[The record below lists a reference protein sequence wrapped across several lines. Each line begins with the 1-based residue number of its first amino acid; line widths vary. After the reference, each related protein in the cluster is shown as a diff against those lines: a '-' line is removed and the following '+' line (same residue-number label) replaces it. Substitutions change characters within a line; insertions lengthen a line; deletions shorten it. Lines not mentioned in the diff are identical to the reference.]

1 MDNGSMDVRVAR
13 TRKRLQEA
21 LFALARER
29 RLDEISV
36 SDIAE
41 YAGVNRSTFYQHY
54 SDKETVLADALD
66 ALAAQAGAQLEAIVE
81 WTLEPPA
88 PLVTFLEHVEANV
101 DLYRSAF
108 AYPGS
113 SVVMSRLRKHVSLA
127 VHDLADQRGD
137 EAVPLDMVAAGVAG
151 TIIGVMTAWLAR
163 DPLPPASKAAVWIW
177 LTILGP
183 AQGGPGPLPS
193 LSTNATADAS
203 KRRGL

>member
-1 MDNGSMDVRVAR
+1 MDVRVAR

-29 RLDEISV
+29 GLEEISI

-66 ALAAQAGAQLEAIVE
+66 ALAAEAGAQLETIVE
-81 WTLEPPA
+81 WTLDPPA

-101 DLYRSAF
+101 DLYRGAF
-108 AYPGS
+108 SYPGS
-113 SVVMSRLRKHVSLA
+113 TVVVSRLRKHVSVA

-137 EAVPLDMVAAGVAG
+137 QAVPLDMVAAGVAG
-151 TIIGVMTAWLAR
+151 TIIGVMSAWLAR
-163 DPLPPASKAAVWIW
+163 DPLPPASEAAVWMW

-193 LSTNATADAS
+193 LSTGDAPEAS
-203 KRRGL
+203 ARGGGM